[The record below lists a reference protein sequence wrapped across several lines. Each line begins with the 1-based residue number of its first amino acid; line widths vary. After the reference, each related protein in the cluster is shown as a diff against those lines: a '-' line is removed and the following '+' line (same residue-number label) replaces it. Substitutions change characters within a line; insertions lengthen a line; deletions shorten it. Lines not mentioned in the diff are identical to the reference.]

1 MADLDD
7 VLDGR
12 YRITDR
18 VGSGG
23 MGEVYRARRVRLG
36 DDVAI
41 KFIRAEVVEEPRAR
55 ERFMT
60 EGRAAAALRHP
71 NIVSVLDFV
80 VTSARGPFL
89 VMEYLSGPSVAQEI
103 AISGALDFRRVCRI
117 IADLASALDL
127 AHSVGLIHRDLKPSN
142 VVAHRYGNGEIVYK
156 IVDFGLGLLMKNAAS
171 ATTLEGAPAF
181 GSLPYASP
189 EQLRGDHV
197 DFRSD
202 IYSLGALAFEMLTGQ
217 PLFAEKD
224 PNALLARMLF
234 AIPPRPSSIRPFD
247 PHVDDA
253 VLRALEKDPD
263 RRWPSAKAFAVAL
276 SGAQPSQAEGAGR
289 LSTSG
294 LHERYELG
302 ARIGTGRLG
311 SEIYAGTHRAI
322 GSSVVIR
329 ILRRSTNAAWEAGRT
344 RFLREA
350 RAMQVAHPS
359 ILQVHDFGEEHDLV
373 YIVTDRVEGSSLR
386 QLIDAEGRLAWAR
399 GRRLILDLIGA
410 GRALHRHGGLIFGI
424 TPAIVRVHTEDGEE
438 QLVVSSA
445 GIAEVQDVLGDAS
458 EERLRAL
465 QIPNNELLYVA
476 PEVLLGEAPDGRT
489 DIYSVGVIAYEML
502 TGRPPFTASTV
513 PQLIA
518 QIFSAAFVDIRQL
531 APDVPEDAAEV
542 IARCL
547 SQRPDRRFADLS
559 ELRAAWLATPVTADG
574 DAR

>member
-1 MADLDD
+1 VADLDD

-224 PNALLARMLF
+224 PNA
-234 AIPPRPSSIRPFD
+234 
-247 PHVDDA
+247 
-253 VLRALEKDPD
+253 
-263 RRWPSAKAFAVAL
+263 
-276 SGAQPSQAEGAGR
+276 
-289 LSTSG
+289 
-294 LHERYELG
+294 
-302 ARIGTGRLG
+302 
-311 SEIYAGTHRAI
+311 
-322 GSSVVIR
+322 
-329 ILRRSTNAAWEAGRT
+329 
-344 RFLREA
+344 
-350 RAMQVAHPS
+350 
-359 ILQVHDFGEEHDLV
+359 
-373 YIVTDRVEGSSLR
+373 
-386 QLIDAEGRLAWAR
+386 
-399 GRRLILDLIGA
+399 
-410 GRALHRHGGLIFGI
+410 
-424 TPAIVRVHTEDGEE
+424 
-438 QLVVSSA
+438 
-445 GIAEVQDVLGDAS
+445 
-458 EERLRAL
+458 
-465 QIPNNELLYVA
+465 
-476 PEVLLGEAPDGRT
+476 
-489 DIYSVGVIAYEML
+489 
-502 TGRPPFTASTV
+502 
-513 PQLIA
+513 
-518 QIFSAAFVDIRQL
+518 
-531 APDVPEDAAEV
+531 
-542 IARCL
+542 
-547 SQRPDRRFADLS
+547 
-559 ELRAAWLATPVTADG
+559 
-574 DAR
+574 